1 MRYPE
6 PLIYPMREELTK
18 HGVEEARTPE
28 DVDRILVGPGSGSVL
43 MVVNSVCG
51 CAAGCAGGAARR
63 GPLAQGRRTPRHCG
77 DRLRGRVADVE
88 ATAHLRQ
95 KLSMFPPSSPSV
107 ALFRDGEPVYMMHR
121 HQIEGRE
128 ASAIARSLQEAYA
141 SHCAAEV
148 ENAG

>member
-6 PLIYPMREELTK
+6 PLIYPMREELTR

-28 DVDRILVGPGSGSVL
+28 DVDRILSPASGSVL

-51 CAAGCAGGAARR
+51 CAAGCARPGVVRSLQAENKPDKVATVFAGAD
-63 GPLAQGRRTPRHCG
+63 L
-77 DRLRGRVADVE
+77 E

-95 KLSMFPPSSPSV
+95 KLSMYPPSSPSF

-121 HQIEGRE
+121 HEIEGRE
-128 ASAIARSLQEAYA
+128 ASVIADHLRAAYD
-141 SHCAAEV
+141 SHCAEPQTEV
-148 ENAG
+148 A

>member
-28 DVDRILVGPGSGSVL
+28 DVDRILSPGSGTVL

-51 CAAGCAGGAARR
+51 CAAGCARPGVVLSLKGDIRPDAVATVFAGAD
-63 GPLAQGRRTPRHCG
+63 L
-77 DRLRGRVADVE
+77 E

-95 KLSMFPPSSPSV
+95 KLSMYPPSSPSF
-107 ALFRDGEPVYMMHR
+107 ALFRNGEPVYMMHR

-128 ASAIARSLQEAYA
+128 ASVIARSLQEAYG
-141 SHCAAEV
+141 SHCATV
-148 ENAG
+148 PENAS